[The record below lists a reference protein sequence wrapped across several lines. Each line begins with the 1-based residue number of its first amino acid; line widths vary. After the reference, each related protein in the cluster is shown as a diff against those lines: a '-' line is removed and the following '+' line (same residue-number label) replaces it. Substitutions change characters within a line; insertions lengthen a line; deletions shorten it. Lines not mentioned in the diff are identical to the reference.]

1 MIPLFEQYP
10 FLKDTIPYKSLG
22 NFPTPVE
29 KLNKLGKSLGLK
41 NLYIKRDD
49 LSGKIYGGNKV
60 RKLEFL
66 LGNALSLKKDVVL
79 TFGYAGS
86 NHALA
91 TAIYA
96 KEVGL
101 KSISMLM
108 TQPNAQYVRKN
119 ILMSYSVGAELHQY
133 RNSKFL
139 FLGSIYKLM
148 RYKRKHGDFPY
159 IIPPGGS
166 SPVGVLGFVNAAFE
180 LKKQVMQGYIPEPD
194 YIYVAF
200 GTMGTAVGLMLG
212 LYAANL
218 KTKVI
223 CIRVVDKKFANK
235 KKQIRLFNKSNNLLH
250 SNDTSFPKLAI
261 SNKDIDIRH
270 DFFGEQYA
278 LYTKEGVNAL
288 IRMKDEEDIDLEGTY
303 TGKTLAALIED
314 ATNLNLAE
322 KVILFWNTYNSID
335 LLDNIKDIDYHK
347 LPKSFHSYFESDTQP
362 LDKI

>member
-1 MIPLFEQYP
+1 MIPLFEHYP
-10 FLKDTIPYKSLG
+10 LLKDTLPYKSIG
-22 NFPTPVE
+22 NFPTPIE
-29 KLNKLGKSLGLK
+29 KLDHLGKSLGLR

-66 LGNALSLKKDVVL
+66 LENALRLGKDVVL

-108 TQPNAQYVRKN
+108 TQPKAQYVRQN
-119 ILMSYSVGAELHQY
+119 LLMSYSVGAELYQY
-133 RNSKFL
+133 RNTKFL
-139 FLGSIYKLM
+139 AIGSVFKTM
-148 RYKRKHGDFPY
+148 RFKRKHGYFPY

-166 SPVGVLGFVNAAFE
+166 SPLGVLGFVNAAFE
-180 LKKQVMQGYIPEPD
+180 LKKQVLQGHIPEPD

-212 LYAANL
+212 IYAAKL

-223 CIRVVDKKFANK
+223 CIRVVDKKFVNK
-235 KKQIRLFNKSNNLLH
+235 DKQIKLFNKSNSLLH
-250 SNDTSFPKLAI
+250 SRDSSFPTITI
-261 SNKDIDIRH
+261 SKKDIDIRH
-270 DFFGEQYA
+270 DFFGKQYA
-278 LYTKEGVNAL
+278 VSTKEGTDAL
-288 IRMKDEEDIDLEGTY
+288 KCMKDEEGIDLDLTY
-303 TGKTLAALIED
+303 TAKTFAALIDD
-314 ATNLNLAE
+314 ARTQNLTE
-322 KVILFWNTYNSID
+322 KVILFWNTYNSRD
-335 LLDNIKDIDYHK
+335 LSDSIKGVDYHN
-347 LPKSFHSYFESDTQP
+347 LPKCFHSYF
-362 LDKI
+362 